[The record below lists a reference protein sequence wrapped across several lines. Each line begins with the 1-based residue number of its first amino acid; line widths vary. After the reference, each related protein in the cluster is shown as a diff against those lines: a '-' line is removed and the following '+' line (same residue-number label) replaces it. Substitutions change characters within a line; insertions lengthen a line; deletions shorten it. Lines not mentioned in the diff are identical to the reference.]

1 MRVPRG
7 FRCRDQ
13 SLLWFNLM
21 ARQFQV
27 YKGLQ
32 RPLVYRGFKGKYIY
46 WGVASLLAGLIL
58 GALTMALINMWLGLV
73 VLIAAVAGG
82 LVFIATKQKQG
93 LHIKSRP
100 TGIFIHQV
108 NFKNL
113 SRYGRKT
120 SL

>member
-1 MRVPRG
+1 
-7 FRCRDQ
+7 
-13 SLLWFNLM
+13 M

-46 WGVASLLAGLIL
+46 WGVASLLAGLVL
-58 GALTMALINMWLGLV
+58 GALTMALVNMWLGLI

-82 LVFIATKQKQG
+82 LVFIAAKQKQG

-100 TGIFIHQV
+100 TSIFIHQV

>member
-1 MRVPRG
+1 
-7 FRCRDQ
+7 
-13 SLLWFNLM
+13 M

-46 WGVASLLAGLIL
+46 WGVGTLLAGLVM
-58 GALTMALINMWLGLV
+58 GALTMALVNMWLGLI
-73 VLIAAVAGG
+73 VLITAVAGG
-82 LVFIATKQKQG
+82 LVFIAAKQKQG
-93 LHIKSRP
+93 LHIKARP

-120 SL
+120 SI

>member
-1 MRVPRG
+1 MG
-7 FRCRDQ
+7 
-13 SLLWFNLM
+13 
-21 ARQFQV
+21 RQFQV

-46 WGVASLLAGLIL
+46 WGVGTLLAGLVL
-58 GALTMALINMWLGLV
+58 GALTMALVNMWLGLI

-82 LVFIATKQKQG
+82 LVYIAGKQKKG
-93 LHIKSRP
+93 LHLKTRL

-113 SRYGRKT
+113 HRYDRKT
-120 SL
+120 SI

>member
-1 MRVPRG
+1 MG
-7 FRCRDQ
+7 
-13 SLLWFNLM
+13 
-21 ARQFQV
+21 RQFQV

-46 WGVASLLAGLIL
+46 WGVGTLLAGLVL
-58 GALTMALINMWLGLV
+58 GAITMALINMWLGLI

-82 LVFIATKQKQG
+82 LVFIAGKQKKG
-93 LHIKSRP
+93 LHIKTRP
-100 TGIFIHQV
+100 TGIFIHKV

-120 SL
+120 SI